1 MKVKRRKSRVKR
13 GAWLF
18 ILPIL
23 LLHIFTILVPALVGI
38 YFSLTDWS
46 GFGPATFIGLEN
58 YRTLFEDP
66 GFLQALRNNFKWLV
80 FFATVPFSIALTAA
94 FLLSQV
100 KRGGFVYRIA
110 YFVPYVLPA
119 VVIGSLWKFILN
131 PDSGI
136 TSILSN
142 LGIPGF
148 EKALLG
154 QPSTALL
161 TIAFVDNWH
170 YWGFLATI
178 LLVALQSVS
187 PELYEAAKIDGANLR
202 QQFRHVTIPGIRPT
216 LVFMFMITSIW
227 SFLVFEYVWVMS
239 QGGPAGSTEVMATYL
254 FKAAFREFSAGLAAA
269 AGLTM
274 TVFAGTI
281 IGVFLVLRKRGW
293 EI

>member
-1 MKVKRRKSRVKR
+1 VQKRKKKFYAKR

-23 LLHIFTILVPALVGI
+23 TLHVATILVPATVGL

-46 GFGPATFIGLEN
+46 GFGSASFIGLEN
-58 YRTLFEDP
+58 YRALLTDAE
-66 GFLQALRNNFKWLV
+66 FLQSLRNNLKWLA
-80 FFATVPFSIALTAA
+80 FFAIVPFSIALTTA

-100 KRGGFVYRIA
+100 KRGGYAYRIA
-110 YFVPYVLPA
+110 YFVPYVLPS

-136 TSILSN
+136 TAILSN
-142 LGIPGF
+142 FGVPGLD
-148 EKALLG
+148 KALLG

-187 PELYEAAKIDGANLR
+187 PDLYEAARIDGANLR
-202 QQFRHVTIPGIRPT
+202 QQFKYVTIPGIRPT
-216 LVFMFMITSIW
+216 LVFMLMMTCIW

-254 FKAAFREFSAGLAAA
+254 YKAAFREFSAGLAAA

-274 TVFAGTI
+274 TLSAAMV
-281 IGVFLVLRKRGW
+281 IGAFLVLRKRGW

>member
-18 ILPIL
+18 ILPIR

-154 QPSTALL
+154 QPSTSLL

-202 QQFRHVTIPGIRPT
+202 QQFRYVTIPGIRPT
-216 LVFMFMITSIW
+216 LVFMFMMTSSHWAAI
-227 SFLVFEYVWVMS
+227 SYPVAPSSPFVAM
-239 QGGPAGSTEVMATYL
+239 AGRYSC
-254 FKAAFREFSAGLAAA
+254 
-269 AGLTM
+269 
-274 TVFAGTI
+274 
-281 IGVFLVLRKRGW
+281 GVGW
-293 EI
+293 EYRPRPVVCVWRCRGCDRPLAGGFRDGGR

>member
-1 MKVKRRKSRVKR
+1 M
-13 GAWLF
+13 
-18 ILPIL
+18 
-23 LLHIFTILVPALVGI
+23 
-38 YFSLTDWS
+38 
-46 GFGPATFIGLEN
+46 
-58 YRTLFEDP
+58 
-66 GFLQALRNNFKWLV
+66 
-80 FFATVPFSIALTAA
+80 
-94 FLLSQV
+94 
-100 KRGGFVYRIA
+100 
-110 YFVPYVLPA
+110 
-119 VVIGSLWKFILN
+119 
-131 PDSGI
+131 
-136 TSILSN
+136 
-142 LGIPGF
+142 
-148 EKALLG
+148 LG